1 MDAFN
6 YRAFTCTIIKA
17 ELNTFENSGIL
28 FIIIKT
34 LRTVLLYKH
43 NLGIL
48 FSLKQSSDS
57 LLSRTYY
64 KACSPSTFMGKGL
77 ERWKQVLFFKVA
89 LSRRDFFLSSNK
101 LNYINWCSTLL
112 KDQVEQEDGGGPR
125 IALHLEIHCVIQTY
139 LIFVHKTSFW
149 VEEKK
154 RSVERP
160 IFLT

>member
-1 MDAFN
+1 M
-6 YRAFTCTIIKA
+6 YC
-17 ELNTFENSGIL
+17 S
-28 FIIIKT
+28 
-34 LRTVLLYKH
+34 LYKQ

-64 KACSPSTFMGKGL
+64 KACSPSTFVGKGL

-89 LSRRDFFLSSNK
+89 VSSRDLIFFWSSNK

-125 IALHLEIHCVIQTY
+125 SAFH
-139 LIFVHKTSFW
+139 
-149 VEEKK
+149 
-154 RSVERP
+154 
-160 IFLT
+160 